1 MDFTKVSQLGSKLSM
16 TPPSA
21 QQEAAFLS
29 AYGNDKPFHPH
40 PPMYIDGDY
49 HVQKRPQHPQVHIHP
64 ITPSTVPSYRRLITV
79 LLPIRYP
86 DRFFGDSVA
95 DTTETALARV
105 ALWRDVPTSGTM
117 ISSDLASGKVVGGIQ
132 CRLEDPPSDSSDTRQ
147 LYIQTIAVLSPFRR
161 CGIAANLLDTIIKT
175 IIEHYE
181 KVTHIYAHVWEANIE
196 AIEWYRHRGFAIEE
210 GVIEGYYRRLK
221 PSGAKVVRRRIEIA
235 DHLAVNKSR
244 EG

>member
-1 MDFTKVSQLGSKLSM
+1 MSPLGSKLSM

-21 QQEAAFLS
+21 QQETALPS
-29 AYGNDKPFHPH
+29 ACGNDKPFHPH

-49 HVQKRPQHPQVHIHP
+49 HMQKRPRHPQVEVHP

-86 DRFFGDSVA
+86 AKFFGDSVV

-105 ALWRDVPTSGTM
+105 AVWRDTSTPNTVP
-117 ISSDLASGKVVGGIQ
+117 SSDPASGRVVGGIQ
-132 CRLEDPPSDSSDTRQ
+132 CRLEDLPSDSPDAKQ

-161 CGIAANLLDTIIKT
+161 CGIATDLLDTIIKT
-175 IIEHYE
+175 IIEHYG

-196 AIEWYRHRGFAIEE
+196 AIEWYQNRGFTPEE

-221 PSGAKVVRRRIEIA
+221 PSGAKLVRRRIEIA
-235 DHLAVNKSR
+235 DHLAVKKSS